1 MGKVLQTFWFA
12 NTACFYIQMI
22 FIPVTMFSKSKGS
35 VLLRT
40 TAPGCLEFDVAF
52 KSSNTKGKEGIYTV
66 VDC

>member
-1 MGKVLQTFWFA
+1 
-12 NTACFYIQMI
+12 MI

-52 KSSNTKGKEGIYTV
+52 KSSNTKGKEDIYTV